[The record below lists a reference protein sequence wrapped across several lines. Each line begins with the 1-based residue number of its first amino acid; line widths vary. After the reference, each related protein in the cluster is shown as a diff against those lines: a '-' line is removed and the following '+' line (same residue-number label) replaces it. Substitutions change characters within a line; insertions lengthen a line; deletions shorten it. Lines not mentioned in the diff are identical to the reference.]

1 MTRDFLK
8 GLGLEDDVIDKVMAD
23 YGKSVNALKSE
34 RDDLA
39 KKVESFDGV
48 LSERDKLKADLE
60 GMTSRADKAE
70 KDFSDFKNSLVLDK
84 ALEAAGFRS
93 VDDAKK
99 LINLDDLSYEGDS
112 VKGLDDV
119 VRSLRESSS
128 YLFKDDSSDN
138 GSSDG
143 AKGMTSHVPERSSGD
158 NKSALESQIEAIFND

>member
-39 KKVESFDGV
+39 EKAKSFDGV
-48 LSERDKLKADLE
+48 VIERDKLKADLE

-70 KDFSDFKNSLVLDK
+70 KDFSDFKNNLVLDK

-99 LINLDDLSYEGDS
+99 LINLDDLTYEGDS
-112 VKGLDDV
+112 VRGLDEV

-138 GSSDG
+138 GSSDDI
-143 AKGMTSHVPERSSGD
+143 KGMTSHVPERSNGD
-158 NKSALESQIEAIFND
+158 SRSALESQIEAIFND